1 MENIK
6 KWLGSIIILP
16 IAIWLINNN
25 GNFIPLIDHFT
36 LLIHEGGHGIFKIFG
51 SFIYTLGGSLM
62 QILMAGLFI
71 FYFYIN
77 KKMLG
82 VQFSLIFLSENLF
95 NISKY
100 AADAQARKLPLLGG
114 NKVYHDWHFLLSKM
128 NILQYDQIV
137 GYCFIT
143 LAIISLIAALLVP
156 LLPDEEKHINLNLDI

>member
-1 MENIK
+1 MKNIK

-36 LLIHEGGHGIFKIFG
+36 LLIHEGGHGIFKFFG

>member
-143 LAIISLIAALLVP
+143 LAIIILIAALLVP

>member
-1 MENIK
+1 MRNIK
-6 KWLGSIIILP
+6 KWLGSIFILP

-36 LLIHEGGHGIFKIFG
+36 LLIHEGGHGIFRIFG

-62 QILMAGLFI
+62 QILIAGLFI

-77 KKMLG
+77 KKMFG
-82 VQFSLIFLSENLF
+82 VQISLIFLSENLF

-137 GYCFIT
+137 GYCFT
-143 LAIISLIAALLVP
+143 TFAIIFLIAAILIP
-156 LLPDEEKHINLNLDI
+156 LLPDEEKHINLNLDL

>member
-1 MENIK
+1 
-6 KWLGSIIILP
+6 
-16 IAIWLINNN
+16 
-25 GNFIPLIDHFT
+25 
-36 LLIHEGGHGIFKIFG
+36 
-51 SFIYTLGGSLM
+51 
-62 QILMAGLFI
+62 
-71 FYFYIN
+71 
-77 KKMLG
+77 MLG

>member
-16 IAIWLINNN
+16 VAIWLINNN

>member
-62 QILMAGLFI
+62 QILIAGLFI

-100 AADAQARKLPLLGG
+100 VADAQARKLPLLGG

-156 LLPDEEKHINLNLDI
+156 LLPDEEKHINLNLAI